1 MIKRIADTSN
11 AGISFRSVDTQR
23 REKTVKHANIVF
35 LSFTTLSILF
45 LTAALLVQYSVNV
58 KTSVIPR
65 QNNGGNIAIGHW
77 SKEYNSSQAAKKKG
91 LSPQNLWSLYHLP
104 GLSGGQG
111 QLIAEVIDGGM
122 PTLESDLDAYSR
134 QFGLPAC
141 TTASG
146 CLNIQYQGGSK
157 IATGYDPAEGLLD
170 VELMHAIAPQAHI
183 LVYIMHSNNTSIAE
197 GPGQI
202 INTPKLKAINMS
214 YGFDGNGQ
222 NFETSY
228 NDNPDHVALFASSGD
243 DGYANISPPSIYP
256 EVIAVGGTVVNGTTE
271 SAWSGSGGGLSMY
284 YSEPTYQM
292 TYGIPKA
299 DGHRG
304 NPDVAAVAGSPVT
317 TYEQGRWY
325 TEEGTSVSSPIWTG
339 IAALVNKP
347 ITNSLLYKLA
357 KSQPD
362 SFNSITTGSNGKCG
376 YYCTA
381 RAGYNYITGLGTPK
395 NFVANV
401 NAMP

>member
-1 MIKRIADTSN
+1 MIKHITDTSN
-11 AGISFRSVDTQR
+11 VGISFRSVDTQR

-45 LTAALLVQYSVNV
+45 LTAALLVQYGVNV

-65 QNNGGNIAIGHW
+65 QNNGGNIAIRHW
-77 SKEYNSSQAAKKKG
+77 SKEYNSSQAAKVKG

-104 GLSGGQG
+104 GLSGGHG

-122 PTLESDLDAYSR
+122 PTLESDLGAYSK

-141 TTASG
+141 TTSSG

-183 LVYIMHSNNTSIAE
+183 LVYIMHPDNTSIAE

-202 INTPKLKAINMS
+202 INTPKLRAINMS

-222 NFETSY
+222 SFEASY
-228 NDNPDHVALFASSGD
+228 KNNPNHVALFAASGD
-243 DGYANISPPSIYP
+243 DGYAKITPPSIYP

-271 SAWSGSGGGLSMY
+271 SAWSDSGGGLSNY
-284 YSEPTYQM
+284 YSEPAYQK

-299 DGHRG
+299 NGHRG

-317 TYEQGRWY
+317 TYEQGHWY
-325 TEEGTSVSSPIWTG
+325 TEEGTSVSAPIWTG

-347 ITNSLLYKLA
+347 ITNSLLYSLA

-376 YYCTA
+376 YYCSA
-381 RAGYNYITGLGTPK
+381 RAGYNYITGLGSPK
-395 NFVANV
+395 DFVANV